1 MLHPDLGRAQDMP
14 RRVKGKLHPA
24 NIDLLPIL
32 DGLNIDIPQAMPDNG
47 LG

>member
-1 MLHPDLGRAQDMP
+1 MLHPDLGRTQNMP
-14 RRVKGKLHPA
+14 RWMEGKLHPP